1 MRRHVIFIKCHSQSM
16 AEPRIDPG
24 SQPVQG
30 SDASAT
36 CHERKANDP
45 PARGYSKDFALA
57 LA

>member
-1 MRRHVIFIKCHSQSM
+1 M